1 MQVKVLMKFID
12 RKAGVV
18 RQPGEVFECSKE
30 RYDEIVGRYRL
41 IAPVEETQP
50 EINLEEEETVI
61 EAEPEETSEQKTD
74 GRKSAKAKKTVK
86 KN

>member
-18 RQPGEVFECSKE
+18 RQPGEVFECSQE

-50 EINLEEEETVI
+50 EINLEEEET
-61 EAEPEETSEQKTD
+61 EPEETSEQKTD
-74 GRKSAKAKKTVK
+74 GRKTAKTRKTVK